1 MICPYCQGENAV
13 EALACIACSRD
24 IAVPQSLLA
33 ERDELIRRRDAL
45 RNELTQARDELEQA
59 RRGKKR
65 RLA

>member
-13 EALACIACSRD
+13 EALVCNACSRD

-45 RNELTQARDELEQA
+45 RNELIQARDELEQA

-65 RLA
+65 RSA